1 MPQNNT
7 PEVELEFE
15 KMLVTRT
22 ERWVKENEHGERF
35 RTALGVT
42 LHRRFMNDYYGYW
55 DKNLNSYLEVPS
67 AGLKSWPIIG
77 PVVRTNNS
85 NWLSTRIQLEITSN
99 SSDPVKMGGERV
111 ARALFQNLYE
121 NLWTDT
127 HEELMAL
134 YCQLSF
140 NWFGVSGCSARHGQ
154 KKMKVTRLRKEEV
167 ETDEPEYQCSE
178 CGASG
183 PATDLAAD
191 ESGVDLAGPV
201 QCPACGNMAATA
213 DSPTGDKAEVEVTD
227 GYDEVNAPKN
237 FFKILPSFLFRVDE
251 VNGKAADLSGCQFV
265 NMNRLSRRY
274 ELRENYGEEAVKG
287 LTPNDGKEWLDP
299 VKWWHR
305 LESGTIATE
314 KDYKASGGA
323 QSDDDLLQESIWW
336 CTPAS
341 VAAWKS
347 PSDYSHPCGFK
358 IKKNQTIAD
367 AFKEAGKTYTGLY
380 FVMAGKK
387 LLYVCPENH
396 NDVLVSGLW
405 IMNGASFWGKGQ
417 QELNDIQEAAN
428 AFFSM
433 FYEYGMH
440 SSMPQRI
447 YDGNMFDRKDFKNRA
462 GGMTPTRKG
471 FMRNGKPL
479 KYFIETLEPGRMS
492 GDMFVIWESLVR
504 EGGED
509 IGGTPKSVVGQGD
522 PTNKTAGGQ
531 ALLTQRGL
539 SLLIPSQ
546 KSKGQGLKRWA
557 PQQLKFVQDYWSNEQ
572 IKEVLTKV
580 DQSWEDQDVEAFRN
594 MDLRFDLTYKVVP
607 GTDIPVSHSEK
618 EQRLMMTLPVLINP
632 RIPVELRQQIAR
644 LGNIDYDPDHIERER
659 RHQTQVLKKI
669 KEACKYVE
677 KSGIGY
683 VQTEAG
689 MEINPEA
696 LDRILSLP
704 GLEILQR
711 SENLP
716 WAKQFF
722 DNEIVALHT
731 ADHPDQLLLAVLQ
744 RRVDM
749 LIEQQVTNDADTA
762 KIMGALNQAQGG
774 EQGQGGGEDPAAKAQ
789 LENMKIEGQRQT
801 KQMELGYN
809 RETQLQLADRK
820 FGHDV
825 QLEKMRLQVKQMEI
839 EAQKEQEIGAKIP
852 DRASV

>member
-1 MPQNNT
+1 MPDI

-22 ERWVKENEHGERF
+22 ERWVKENEHGERW
-35 RTALGVT
+35 RTAMGVT
-42 LHRRFMNDYYGYW
+42 LHRRFMNDYHGYW
-55 DKNLNSYLEVPS
+55 DAQLNSYLEVPS
-67 AGLKSWPIIG
+67 QGLMKWPIIG

-111 ARALFQNLYE
+111 ADALFQNLYE

-127 HEELMAL
+127 EEEKMAL
-134 YCQLSF
+134 YCQLDF

-154 KKMKVTRLRKEEV
+154 AKMKVPRLRKEEV
-167 ETDEPEYQCSE
+167 ETNEPEYQCSE

-183 PATDLAAD
+183 PAVDLATTEGADLAAN
-191 ESGVDLAGPV
+191 
-201 QCPACGNMAATA
+201 QKCPACGEMAATA
-213 DSPTGDKAEVEVTD
+213 ESPTGDKESIEVAD
-227 GYDEVNAPKN
+227 GYDETPAAKN
-237 FFKILPSFLFRVDE
+237 FFKVLPSFLFRVDE
-251 VNGKAADLSGCQFV
+251 VNGKGADLSDCQFV

-274 ELRENYGEEAVKG
+274 ELRENYGEEAIKT

-305 LESGTIATE
+305 LESGSIATE

-358 IKKNQTIAD
+358 IKKGQTIAE
-367 AFKEAGKTYTGLY
+367 AFKEAGKKYTGLY
-380 FVMAGKK
+380 FVLSGKK
-387 LLYVCPENH
+387 LLYICPENH

-447 YDGNMFDRKDFKNRA
+447 YDGSMFDRKDFKNRA

-522 PTNKTAGGQ
+522 PNNKTLGGQ
-531 ALLTQRGL
+531 SLLTQRGL

-557 PQQLKFVQDYWSNEQ
+557 PQQLKFVQEYWSNEQ
-572 IKEVLTKV
+572 IKEVLSRV
-580 DQSWEDQDVEAFRN
+580 DQSWEDQDVEAFRS
-594 MDLRFDLTYKVVP
+594 MDVRSDLTYKVVP

-618 EQRLMMTLPVLINP
+618 EARLMMTLPVLINP
-632 RIPVELRQQIAR
+632 QIPVELRQQVAR
-644 LGNIDYDPDHIERER
+644 YANIDYDPEGAEKER

-677 KSGIGY
+677 QTGMAY
-683 VQTEAG
+683 LQTEAG
-689 MEINPEA
+689 MQLNPQA

-716 WAKQFF
+716 WAKKFF
-722 DNEIVALHT
+722 DNEVVALHT

-762 KIMGALNQAQGG
+762 KIMGTLNQAQGG
-774 EQGQGGGEDPAAKAQ
+774 EQGQQGGEDPAAK
-789 LENMKIEGQRQT
+789 
-801 KQMELGYN
+801 MELEKLKITGQHQAKMEEMDHA
-809 RETQLQLADRK
+809 RETELALTDKKHR
-820 FGHDV
+820 FDL
-825 QLEKMRLQVKQMEI
+825 QLEKLKISAAAEK
-839 EAQKEQEIGAKIP
+839 EASDKIP
-852 DRASV
+852 EYSSPA